1 MRPHPRCR
9 VANRE
14 LAVPVPALTGRLR
27 SWDDPRSARPAAQ
40 GTGDVE
46 GRGTLAAAWR
56 AEPLLRFLSTALGGR
71 VAGAW
76 VNEDG
81 FIAATAE
88 PSAVVE
94 GSIAVGPAGTCACTV
109 SVGDTHLASTAP
121 DVRSFERVVRERL
134 EEVGVPAS
142 GQQP

>member
-1 MRPHPRCR
+1 MRRSRRYAKPSTRR
-9 VANRE
+9 TRA
-14 LAVPVPALTGRLR
+14 AGRTWQLR
-27 SWDDPRSARPAAQ
+27 RWH
-40 GTGDVE
+40 
-46 GRGTLAAAWR
+46 

-71 VAGAW
+71 VVGVW

-81 FIAATAE
+81 FIAVTAE
-88 PSAVVE
+88 LSTVVE
-94 GSIAVGPAGTCACTV
+94 GGIAVGPEGTCACTV

-134 EEVGVPAS
+134 EEVGVPGS